1 MPSALVQDHPLAP
14 SFKNS
19 GVRKKKSKFR
29 GYEDFA
35 LGHENT
41 KFSELIKN
49 FKNRFRKRPGPS
61 DPRALRD
68 VFMLMAVNQTAENQA
83 KLMRHL

>member
-1 MPSALVQDHPLAP
+1 MIRFELMIHLRILCSLI
-14 SFKNS
+14 NYYYNEN
-19 GVRKKKSKFR
+19 FR